1 MTIVAVGKNSY
12 LAQSVR
18 EHAPA
23 DEWKWLSHDEAKN
36 APELLKSASCV
47 INFAFA
53 PELQKG
59 DYDPQ
64 YDIDR
69 IIAKQLPA
77 NTHYI
82 MLSTRMIYGA
92 GKGKGF
98 FEDDEPLPENAYGR
112 NKAIIEEN
120 LKNSLPQEKL
130 TILRLSNVFGYEP
143 GRHTFFGIAL
153 KNLAIKRTVTFD
165 IDPSCVRDFLP
176 AHIFAGYLHKIAN
189 APIGGT
195 FNIGCGFGIQS
206 GQIISWIMEGY
217 GDGELVVTDTSRK
230 GEFFLS
236 MEKTLHAYHLEQA
249 SESDIREAAIAC
261 GQKLKSFNAA

>member
-1 MTIVAVGKNSY
+1 MTIVAVGKNSF

-18 EHAPA
+18 EFSPA
-23 DEWKWLSHDEAKN
+23 DKWIWLSHDEAKHT
-36 APELLKSASCV
+36 PEILNNASCV
-47 INFAFA
+47 INFAFS

-69 IIAKQLPA
+69 IIAKQLST
-77 NTHYI
+77 NVHYI
-82 MLSTRMIYGA
+82 MLSTRMVYGA
-92 GKGKGF
+92 GRGKGF
-98 FEDDEPLPENAYGR
+98 SEQDKPQPENTYGR

-120 LKNSLPQEKL
+120 LKKSWPEEKL
-130 TILRLSNVFGYEP
+130 TILRLSNIFGYEP

-153 KNLAIKRTVTFD
+153 KNLATKNAVTFN
-165 IDPSCVRDFLP
+165 IDPSCMRDFLP
-176 AHIFAGYLHKIAN
+176 AHIFADYVYKIAC
-189 APIGGT
+189 APTGGI

-206 GQIISWIMEGY
+206 GQVVSWIIEGY
-217 GDGELVVTDTSRK
+217 GRGELVVTDNSRK

-236 MEKTLHAYHLEQA
+236 MEKTLSAYALKQA

-261 GQKLKSFNAA
+261 GKRLKSFNAG